1 MVDSET
7 VNINLIIAT
16 YLLVIAT
23 IVGIG
28 LSLWLTRK
36 SLKHTE
42 NQLKEMKESNKILRL
57 DLIGKLKPD
66 LKLADFTKELNKP
79 DPLNPTFSFEIQ
91 NLGES
96 SVDKLEVNC
105 TEHYPKKDGAFQ
117 MEKFLRNPQ
126 NLHQTLKAHSTL
138 LKETRTKQFEYIP
151 TGNDSRIDIIVWTK
165 YEFLDGEKSEII
177 HVLHFVDW
185 KYESHN
191 AYRKRMLDEIR
202 EKISQNKK

>member
-1 MVDSET
+1 MVTEPELSF
-7 VNINLIIAT
+7 NLIIAT
-16 YLLVIAT
+16 YALVIAT
-23 IVGIG
+23 SVGIG
-28 LSLWLTRK
+28 LSLWITRK

-91 NLGES
+91 NLGGS

-105 TEHYPKKDGAFQ
+105 TEHYPKKDGVFQ
-117 MEKFLRNPQ
+117 MEKFLANPQ
-126 NLHQTLKAHSTL
+126 NLHQTLKAISTL
-138 LKETRTKQFEYIP
+138 LKKSKTKKFEYIP

-191 AYRKRMLDEIR
+191 AYGKRMLDEIR
-202 EKISQNKK
+202 GRIS